1 MEDIKIGLIV
11 APDMPEKLTYKCIDA
26 LQQQLKNSLP
36 DIKFDFDIEGDSV
49 TGSAEY
55 VHECIDY
62 AYRRKNE
69 NNWDFSVCVTDLP
82 SFSNSKAVLS
92 DVSTTNQ
99 TALISLPSLGIYRLK
114 HKFVN
119 ALSEIIYYLY
129 SISNNASAELKF
141 SNLSIS
147 NIKQVDPND
156 HNSTDER
163 FVLNST
169 IIGGIKAVLGMTY
182 ANQPW
187 KAIGAFKKIISLGF
201 ATGTYVAIFSTP
213 WQLSI
218 YFSILRFIILM
229 FIAVIGMV
237 SWLIYSHHFW
247 EKPSSKSQRKYRYAY
262 NLTTFT
268 TLISLTVFNYII
280 LFLFLFISVMLF
292 VPDNLFQLWGKADG
306 EHSITNYLRL
316 TWFITSVG
324 LLAGALGSV
333 LEGDEKMKELTYSS
347 RQYARSQK
355 IDEQLEKEEAS
366 SNYKEREEQHAG
378 QVQSHKE
385 GSKQ

>member
-1 MEDIKIGLIV
+1 MKTINIGLIV
-11 APDMPEKLTYKCIDA
+11 APGMPEKLTNKCLDA
-26 LQQQLKNSLP
+26 LQQHIKSLLP
-36 DIKFDFDIEGDSV
+36 NIDCNFEIEGDSV

-129 SISNNASAELKF
+129 SISNNASVELKF

-147 NIKQVDPND
+147 NIKQVEPND

-169 IIGGIKAVLGMTY
+169 IIGGI
-182 ANQPW
+182 
-187 KAIGAFKKIISLGF
+187 
-201 ATGTYVAIFSTP
+201 
-213 WQLSI
+213 
-218 YFSILRFIILM
+218 
-229 FIAVIGMV
+229 
-237 SWLIYSHHFW
+237 
-247 EKPSSKSQRKYRYAY
+247 
-262 NLTTFT
+262 
-268 TLISLTVFNYII
+268 
-280 LFLFLFISVMLF
+280 
-292 VPDNLFQLWGKADG
+292 
-306 EHSITNYLRL
+306 
-316 TWFITSVG
+316 
-324 LLAGALGSV
+324 
-333 LEGDEKMKELTYSS
+333 
-347 RQYARSQK
+347 
-355 IDEQLEKEEAS
+355 
-366 SNYKEREEQHAG
+366 
-378 QVQSHKE
+378 
-385 GSKQ
+385 